1 MFKQKAD
8 FLFDI
13 YSTIKYFFGNK
24 KKKTFRVSEE
34 DGKNML
40 SFLEVA

>member
-1 MFKQKAD
+1 MQIFCSIFTQPLNI
-8 FLFDI
+8 FLE
-13 YSTIKYFFGNK
+13 TK